1 MSSST
6 LACASLSVNRSALGA
21 ALLDVLTQDIARL
34 SPQAVELVAALVSV
48 QHALPASLVH
58 WLLASLAGRADL
70 RHISPAAEAA
80 IQIGL
85 ASHFFHLDPNLL
97 NKESEYTLLC
107 ALQKE
112 RFLDE
117 AVCFLRLLAQR
128 LSTFLVTR

>member
-6 LACASLSVNRSALGA
+6 LACAPLDVNRSALGA

-34 SPQAVELVAALVSV
+34 SPQAVELVAALVTV
-48 QHALPASLVH
+48 QHALPENLIQ
-58 WLLASLAGRADL
+58 WLLASLAARADL

-80 IQIGL
+80 MQIGL
-85 ASHFFHLDPNLL
+85 ASNFVHLDPNLP
-97 NKESEYTLLC
+97 KRESEYTLLC

-128 LSTFLVTR
+128 LSTFLASP